1 MENSTIWLIVLG
13 VVCVANL
20 NLFVFTN
27 WQWNASKSDFQSDID
42 QLLTES
48 EEQANQ
54 IAALQESIN
63 ELKRLFTYN
72 NLLTTDKP
80 FDSVKGIHFSL
91 IGYVDYS
98 SYVSVGSFH

>member
-1 MENSTIWLIVLG
+1 MESSTIWSIVLG
-13 VVCVANL
+13 VVCIANL
-20 NLFVFTN
+20 NLFVLTN
-27 WQWNASKSDFQSDID
+27 LQWNASKSDFQAEID

-54 IAALQESIN
+54 ITALQESIN

-80 FDSVKGIHFSL
+80 FDSVKGIHL
-91 IGYVDYS
+91 V
-98 SYVSVGSFH
+98 

>member
-1 MENSTIWLIVLG
+1 MESSTIWLIVLG
-13 VVCVANL
+13 VVCIANL
-20 NLFVFTN
+20 NLFVLTN
-27 WQWNASKSDFQSDID
+27 LQWNASKSDFQAEID

-54 IAALQESIN
+54 ITALQESIN

-80 FDSVKGIHFSL
+80 FDSVKGIHL
-91 IGYVDYS
+91 V
-98 SYVSVGSFH
+98 